1 MSEENVELARQ
12 AVEAVIE
19 ALMERDRTAFL
30 AVHDQDVEV
39 VPVRDWPVPRLR
51 GAEAAWEF
59 YLETFDAFEGF
70 PIGEV
75 EFVDAGG
82 DKALLHY
89 GVALSERGI
98 GAGVKA
104 HYWNLATIRQGKVI
118 RVQWFADRADALE
131 AAGLSE

>member
-82 DKALLHY
+82 DKALSHY
-89 GVALSERGI
+89 QMALSEMGI
-98 GAGVKA
+98 GAGVQV

-118 RVQWFADRADALE
+118 AFSGSRTE
-131 AAGLSE
+131 P